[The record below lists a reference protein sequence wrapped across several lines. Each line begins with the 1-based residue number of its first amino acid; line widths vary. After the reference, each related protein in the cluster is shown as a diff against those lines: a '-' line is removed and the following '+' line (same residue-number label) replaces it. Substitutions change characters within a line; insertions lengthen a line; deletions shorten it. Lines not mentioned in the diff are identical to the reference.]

1 MPSRNATPLTSD
13 IKKDS
18 DYIRS
23 GLSLLHDF
31 DETYE
36 PNCECKTRGE
46 FIKNAFNYEKPM
58 SSYLKKKYIKNYGLR
73 L

>member
-31 DETYE
+31 DETFE
-36 PNCECKTRGE
+36 PDCVCKTKGE
-46 FIKNAFNYEKPM
+46 FVKNV
-58 SSYLKKKYIKNYGLR
+58 
-73 L
+73 